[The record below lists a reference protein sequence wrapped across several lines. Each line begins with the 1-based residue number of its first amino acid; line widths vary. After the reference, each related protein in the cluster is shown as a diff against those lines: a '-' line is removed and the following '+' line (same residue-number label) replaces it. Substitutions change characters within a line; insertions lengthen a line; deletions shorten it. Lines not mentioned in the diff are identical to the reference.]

1 MNIKLGK
8 VKEVYRDFP
17 TNTAIYFLLKKSKKQ
32 KLNIVYIGI
41 SRNVYNRIRSHKK
54 DKDFEYYRII
64 KSRNY
69 NSDYDYMEKRESQFI
84 SKFKPKYNIKRSERY
99 SSPFTMHIT
108 KPFWSDKYKS
118 FLRIT
123 YNYMYMTD
131 KEVDEFHNKHRYKDD
146 VYDKYYVHNIEYY
159 IPSEEALNFIS
170 KVKRDARNTRKLWDK
185 RKIMRRLNRVDD
197 YMKKTDL
204 KKEFAKESVWKAI
217 EGFKKYKTN
226 ELDIWPKNG
235 YPSQFYRKKYKYKT
249 NGKVVLL

>member
-1 MNIKLGK
+1 MNIKLEK
-8 VKEVYRDFP
+8 VKEVYKDFP
-17 TNTAIYFLLKKSKKQ
+17 SDISIYFLLKKSRKK

-41 SRNVYNRIRSHKK
+41 SRNVYSRIRSHRK
-54 DKDFEYYRII
+54 DKDFQYYRII
-64 KSRNY
+64 KSKNY
-69 NSDYDYMEKRESQFI
+69 NSDYDYMERRESQFI
-84 SKFKPKYNIKRSERY
+84 SKFKPKYNIQKSERY
-99 SSPFTMHIT
+99 GNTFKMWTTH
-108 KPFWSDKYKS
+108 PFWSHKYKA

-131 KEVDEFHNKHRYKDD
+131 REVDDFHNKHCYKDD

-159 IPSEEALNFIS
+159 TPSEEVLNFIS
-170 KVKRDARNTRKLWDK
+170 KVKRDARNSKEVMDK
-185 RKIMRRLNRVDD
+185 RRIMRRLNRVDD

-249 NGKVVLL
+249 NGRVVLL